1 MPPPPL
7 ALLWAASCLALA
19 TSHTTP
25 PNAPLSDP
33 DPSSRF
39 TQWLPQAGVRLSPD
53 VQIRDDGPATG
64 LVGRR
69 GVFAVGALRTGTEVL
84 RVPREAM
91 INIEHA
97 VVDAAFGPF
106 LEEHTQ
112 IPDLMAMALFVLY
125 LQRQPVAA
133 TASITADSA
142 ADAGAG
148 AGAAGARAAAAGAS
162 ATATATATAAAT
174 TTATAAASAPAAS
187 PPATTEP
194 AQHPWATK
202 WRAYLDWIF
211 VPSARVESPVAPRWT
226 DDDLSWLQAPSTT
239 LAQASSL
246 RRHLKDGVW
255 AELMGGARG
264 GGDAETN
271 TAQPTDKAAGSQAAS
286 PAAAA
291 ALAGVDFDL
300 FTSAVLAVQSRVHGV
315 DVRGDDGQWHHTTCL
330 VPGADAFNM
339 ADTHRGENTACWSE
353 GGLSP
358 YFVCSTTRDLP
369 AGAELLVAYGG
380 RHGRLSQAQLLL
392 DYGFTIDYI
401 PTRDEQEGED
411 ADADT
416 HAHMHIVAT
425 AVDVRGLPL
434 SDRASGEKAARDMVA
449 REAAWDAARRREGA
463 KARGGGDGNQGGEE
477 RPVGW
482 ALAGLEGAILD
493 KLGSFPTTAAEDV
506 ELLTQ
511 HRRRVEGSAGDEGG
525 HAPTSRICSSSGSG
539 GSGGSG
545 SSSEVTGTRC
555 QRRVSSIRVRL
566 SEKLTLLRAARI
578 VKRLRRT
585 EQEKGKHGA
594 RDEL

>member
-25 PNAPLSDP
+25 PNAPLS

-97 VVDAAFGPF
+97 VVDSVFGPF

-133 TASITADSA
+133 AASTTADA
-142 ADAGAG
+142 AVDAAVDAAGAG
-148 AGAAGARAAAAGAS
+148 AGAAS
-162 ATATATATAAAT
+162 ATATAAAT
-174 TTATAAASAPAAS
+174 NAAAAAST
-187 PPATTEP
+187 PATTEP

-202 WRAYLDWIF
+202 WRAYLDWIL

-264 GGDAETN
+264 GGNAETN
-271 TAQPTDKAAGSQAAS
+271 TAHPTTDKAAVPHAAS

-401 PTRDEQEGED
+401 PTQEEQDGGEGGG

-434 SDRASGEKAARDMVA
+434 SDRASVEKAARDMVA
-449 REAAWDAARRREGA
+449 REAAWDAARRRRGA
-463 KARGGGDGNQGGEE
+463 KAGRAGDDNHGGEE

-511 HRRRVEGSAGDEGG
+511 HRVGGSVGDGG
-525 HAPTSRICSSSGSG
+525 GQAPTSRICSSSGSSSG
-539 GSGGSG
+539 SGSSGSGGSG
-545 SSSEVTGTRC
+545 SSGSSAEVTGTRC
-555 QRRVSSIRVRL
+555 QRRVSSVRVRL
-566 SEKLTLLRAARI
+566 AEKLTLLRAARI

-585 EQEKGKHGA
+585 EQDKGEQGA